1 MKKNTTQNNLYWI
14 CILKF
19 RKIQIITYIYNQNEL
34 LTKISPN
41 PIKTA
46 VKTIYTWLIYK
57 IHRNIHAKY
66 KMTSI
71 IKLFDGKLC
80 SNGSP
85 LIITASSNNII
96 EQT

>member
-1 MKKNTTQNNLYWI
+1 MNFLP
-14 CILKF
+14 KF
-19 RKIQIITYIYNQNEL
+19 CPTPSKQL
-34 LTKISPN
+34 L
-41 PIKTA
+41 
-46 VKTIYTWLIYK
+46 KTIYSRLIYK

-85 LIITASSNNII
+85 YYNHI
-96 EQT
+96 

>member
-1 MKKNTTQNNLYWI
+1 MNFLP
-14 CILKF
+14 KF
-19 RKIQIITYIYNQNEL
+19 H
-34 LTKISPN
+34 PN

-46 VKTIYTWLIYK
+46 VKTIYTRLIYK

-71 IKLFDGKLC
+71 IKLFDGKLF

-85 LIITASSNNII
+85 LL
-96 EQT
+96 

>member
-1 MKKNTTQNNLYWI
+1 MKKNTTPNNLYWI
-14 CILKF
+14 SILKF
-19 RKIQIITYIYNQNEL
+19 GQIQKVTYIYNQNEF

-46 VKTIYTWLIYK
+46 VKTIYIRLMYK
-57 IHRNIHAKY
+57 IHRNIHAKD

-85 LIITASSNNII
+85 LL
-96 EQT
+96 

>member
-1 MKKNTTQNNLYWI
+1 MQT
-14 CILKF
+14 
-19 RKIQIITYIYNQNEL
+19 ITYIHNQNEF
-34 LTKISPN
+34 LTKILPN

-46 VKTIYTWLIYK
+46 VETIYTQLSHK

-85 LIITASSNNII
+85 LL
-96 EQT
+96 

>member
-1 MKKNTTQNNLYWI
+1 MLNI
-14 CILKF
+14 
-19 RKIQIITYIYNQNEL
+19 RKIQKVTYIINQNEFF
-34 LTKISPN
+34 TKISPN

-46 VKTIYTWLIYK
+46 VKIIYTRLIDK
-57 IHRNIHAKY
+57 IHKNIHAKY

-85 LIITASSNNII
+85 YYNCI
-96 EQT
+96 

>member
-1 MKKNTTQNNLYWI
+1 M
-14 CILKF
+14 
-19 RKIQIITYIYNQNEL
+19 YNQNEFL
-34 LTKISPN
+34 IKISPN

-46 VKTIYTWLIYK
+46 VKTIYTQLIYK
-57 IHRNIHAKY
+57 IHRNIHAKH

-85 LIITASSNNII
+85 LL
-96 EQT
+96 